1 MEQDCLEYNRE
12 MDQFDPTP
20 KLYSAQ
26 ECDRN
31 RHRVEVVRLSDNSD
45 SLLTNLIQKE
55 LVLVAKSTAWKGIVF

>member
-1 MEQDCLEYNRE
+1 MEQDYLEYNRE

-20 KLYSAQ
+20 KLYPVLGFFHS
-26 ECDRN
+26 R
-31 RHRVEVVRLSDNSD
+31 RRGEVVRLSDNSD